1 MRSFPA
7 WLISIRVLGEK
18 ESPFE
23 GMKKKFLRRRA
34 APLLVLILTS
44 PVESSDSGNSPVNG
58 EKRFL
63 RSAKESIAAHAEPAP
78 ASSPD
83 FDFDADESEASS
95 EEDFDYESFH
105 RNHPLPILG
114 ATTLTGTD
122 MRTNL
127 AAEQEESL
135 MQRRMLSFAGTN
147 AAYKLHDVP
156 PEGNVV
162 DDDDAI
168 NHKIASFAGTS
179 AAMNQF
185 AAENSDPR
193 RSETD
198 LEPQSGS
205 EVMTNER
212 RQLNS
217 PKSANTALM
226 YESLS
231 AISLSRSSRFEG
243 ADEKEPRERHGQE
256 SLGKDAVFIDEPPKL
271 THSEN
276 DLDRGRHHVGLEAR
290 SVRPHQQ
297 ILLDYKVSVERDEDL
312 MPLRI
317 KYLYAD
323 RGRGQTNELDLSRL
337 SLLMDTSF
345 NRTASFYSKA
355 LSTRRVRDKIFPTV
369 KVCGNG
375 RIPSADREMGVAD
388 ADVLIYV
395 SGDSIYCGGAHVHA
409 AVCDYDQFHRPV
421 VANINVCLNNETL
434 GDRSTVELDY
444 DNIITSE
451 TARILGASASLFHHY
466 RNPDT
471 NKPYGSSKVSVTCVD
486 SSVESIAMP
495 NIISEVEPGSYEV
508 RTPKLVETLRNHFN
522 CMTMTGARLER
533 RKDSTSCF
541 GAFLDERLFFGEQL
555 TSFQYEL
562 PSTGNVRISPLT
574 LALLEDS
581 SWYMANFTFSSE
593 TPFGRGSGCPFA
605 RAGCIGDVSK
615 EDTSGFHCT
624 KVGKQG
630 CDHAHFY
637 KARCDLLYPSTFG
650 SSVESVADMCP
661 MNVRAPV
668 DCRDEASSSVESK
681 KLGEIFGPSSRCL
694 MTDEDD
700 PLCLKGVC
708 NERDKTFD
716 VHYHDEVFQCR
727 YGGQIVDTMFGVTL
741 ICPRIAA
748 VCPQVHCPSNCSGRG
763 VCDHGSDFGSTC
775 ICDNPYDETDG
786 CWEVT

>member
-1 MRSFPA
+1 M
-7 WLISIRVLGEK
+7 I
-18 ESPFE
+18 
-23 GMKKKFLRRRA
+23 KFLRRRA
-34 APLLVLILTS
+34 APLLVLILSS
-44 PVESSDSGNSPVNG
+44 PESSHGNSPEING

-63 RSAKESIAAHAEPAP
+63 RSAKESIAADEAVPV
-78 ASSPD
+78 SSPD
-83 FDFDADESEASS
+83 FDFHADESETSS
-95 EEDFDYESFH
+95 GEDFDYESFH

-114 ATTLTGTD
+114 ATTLTGSSD
-122 MRTNL
+122 IRTNL
-127 AAEQEESL
+127 AAEQEENL

-147 AAYKLHDVP
+147 AAYKSRGVP
-156 PEGNVV
+156 LEEEEEV
-162 DDDDAI
+162 DDDDDDFI

-179 AAMNQF
+179 AAMNRF
-185 AAENSDPR
+185 ANEENSDFR
-193 RSETD
+193 RGETD
-198 LEPQSGS
+198 MKAQSES
-205 EVMTNER
+205 EAMTNER

-243 ADEKEPRERHGQE
+243 ADEKEPLERRRSE
-256 SLGKDAVFIDEPPKL
+256 PSEEETLVMDELPQL
-271 THSEN
+271 TRSEN
-276 DLDRGRHHVGLEAR
+276 DLDRGRHLVGLEVR
-290 SVRPHQQ
+290 NVRPHEQ
-297 ILLDYKVSVERDEDL
+297 ILLDYKVSAEKDENL

-323 RGRGQTNELDLSRL
+323 HVQGQSNELDLRRL

-355 LSTRRVRDKIFPTV
+355 LSTRRVMGKIFPTV
-369 KVCGNG
+369 QVCGNG

-388 ADVLIYV
+388 ADILIYV
-395 SGDSIYCGGAHVHA
+395 SGDSIYCGGARVHA
-409 AVCDYDQFHRPV
+409 AICDYDQFHRPV
-421 VANINVCLNNETL
+421 VANINVCLTNETPD
-434 GDRSTVELDY
+434 DRSPLELDY

-471 NKPYGSSKVSVTCVD
+471 NKPYGSSKMSVTCVD

-508 RTPKLVETLRNHFN
+508 RTPKLVETLRNHFS
-522 CMTMTGARLER
+522 CMTLTGARLER
-533 RKDSTSCF
+533 KKNSISCF

-555 TSFQYEL
+555 TAFQYDL
-562 PSTGNVRISPLT
+562 PSPGNVRISPLT

-605 RAGCIGDVSK
+605 RAGCTANVS
-615 EDTSGFHCT
+615 DDHTSGFHCT
-624 KVGKQG
+624 KIGEHG

-637 KARCDLLYPSTFG
+637 KAKCDLLYPSTFG
-650 SSVESVADMCP
+650 SNVESSADMCP
-661 MNVRAPV
+661 MHVRAPV
-668 DCRDEASSSVESK
+668 DCRDDTSSSVESEN
-681 KLGEIFGPSSRCL
+681 LGEIFGPSSRCL

-708 NERDKTFD
+708 NERDKSFD
-716 VHYHDEVFQCR
+716 VHYRDEVFQCR
-727 YGGQIVDTMFGVTL
+727 YDGQIVDTMFGVSL
-741 ICPRIAA
+741 KCPRIAA
-748 VCPQVHCPSNCSGRG
+748 V
-763 VCDHGSDFGSTC
+763 
-775 ICDNPYDETDG
+775 
-786 CWEVT
+786 W

>member
-1 MRSFPA
+1 M
-7 WLISIRVLGEK
+7 IK
-18 ESPFE
+18 H
-23 GMKKKFLRRRA
+23 LRRRS
-34 APLLVLILTS
+34 APLLVLVHIITFIS
-44 PVESSDSGNSPVNG
+44 PGSSDGNSAGGING

-63 RSAKESIAAHAEPAP
+63 RSAAEAAP

-83 FDFDADESEASS
+83 FDFHADESETSS

-114 ATTLTGTD
+114 ATTLTGAN

-127 AAEQEESL
+127 DAEQEENL
-135 MQRRMLSFAGTN
+135 MHRRMLSFAGTN
-147 AAYKLHDVP
+147 AAYKSHAVP
-156 PEGNVV
+156 LEEEV
-162 DDDDAI
+162 DDGFM

-179 AAMNQF
+179 AAMNKF
-185 AAENSDPR
+185 AVENSGSR
-193 RSETD
+193 LSETH
-198 LEPQSGS
+198 LNPQSE
-205 EVMTNER
+205 EVMNER

-243 ADEKEPRERHGQE
+243 ADEKGPRKRHRTEPSEE
-256 SLGKDAVFIDEPPKL
+256 ETVVIDELPQL

-276 DLDRGRHHVGLEAR
+276 DLDRGRHLVGLEVR
-290 SVRPHQQ
+290 SVRPHEQ
-297 ILLDYKVSVERDEDL
+297 ILLDYKVSAERGEDL

-323 RGRGQTNELDLSRL
+323 QGRGPSNELDLRRL

-369 KVCGNG
+369 QVCGNG

-388 ADVLIYV
+388 VDILIYV

-421 VANINVCLNNETL
+421 VANINICLNNETL
-434 GDRSTVELDY
+434 DGRSTVELDY

-471 NKPYGSSKVSVTCVD
+471 NKPYGSSEMSVTCVD

-508 RTPKLVETLRNHFN
+508 RTPKLVETLRNHFD
-522 CMTMTGARLER
+522 CMTVTGARLER
-533 RKDSTSCF
+533 KKNSISCF

-555 TSFQYEL
+555 TSFQYDL
-562 PSTGNVRISPLT
+562 PSTGSVRISPLT

-605 RAGCIGDVSK
+605 RAGCTGDVS
-615 EDTSGFHCT
+615 EDTSGFHC
-624 KVGKQG
+624 KSVGDHG

-650 SSVESVADMCP
+650 SDVESNADMCP
-661 MNVRAPV
+661 MHVRAPV
-668 DCRDEASSSVESK
+668 DCRDDASSSDESEHV
-681 KLGEIFGPSSRCL
+681 GEIFGPSSRCL
-694 MTDEDD
+694 MTVEED
-700 PLCLKGVC
+700 PICVKGIC
-708 NERDKTFD
+708 NELERTFD

-727 YGGQIVDTMFGVTL
+727 YGGQIVDTLFGVTL
-741 ICPRIAA
+741 KCPILAA
-748 VCPQVHCPSNCSGRG
+748 VCPQVVCPSNCSGRG
-763 VCDHGSDFGSTC
+763 VCDHSSDFGSTC